1 MENVREG
8 FLGIFLEE
16 WRMFVDGA
24 TDGIVVAGE
33 KRDGNFD
40 VPVKAGELRI
50 FADCDRP
57 LTGLLYKQVDDSW
70 IVVPVSEFSVPAT
83 EQEILIGTR
92 VYQLWNSFT
101 APSAFV
107 ERSWVVDN
115 IPMSE
120 MTDLNA
126 ALLHVM
132 VGDPIS
138 EDLVNCTGLP
148 ITSLEDPRL
157 EYERKSVVPA
167 IDAEQCRAKHG
178 ILYASPEF
186 WRERICQRRDQA
198 MQDRMAAKTIDDK
211 KAVVLRLEDN
221 SPEAFANA
229 YAECELLTPFRPT
242 SKSYNLKFRMTVPD
256 DWKNCKNVAV
266 VVRNAD
272 TGELIGEG
280 KLDASSGIG
289 IVAIKKTDV
298 VVNRASQM
306 VLVMAK
312 GSSNEDI

>member
-1 MENVREG
+1 MQNTREK
-8 FLGIFLEE
+8 FLAVFMEE
-16 WRMFVDGA
+16 WMMHVEGERDNNGA
-24 TDGIVVAGE
+24 TAEGLGD
-33 KRDGNFD
+33 KFD
-40 VPVKAGELRI
+40 APVKAGELRI
-50 FADCDRP
+50 FADEERP
-57 LTGLLYKQVDDSW
+57 IVGLLYKQVGDSW
-70 IVVPVSEFSVPAT
+70 IIVPVSEFSVPAT
-83 EQEILIGTR
+83 EQEILLGKR

-101 APSAFV
+101 ASSTFV
-107 ERSWVVDN
+107 ERSWVVDD
-115 IPMSE
+115 ISMSD
-120 MTDLNA
+120 MKDLNT
-126 ALLHVM
+126 ALLYVM

-138 EDLVNCTGLP
+138 EDLVNCIGLP

-157 EYERKSVVPA
+157 EYEREFVVPA

-198 MQDRMAAKTIDDK
+198 MQDRMAAQTIDDK

-242 SKSYNLKFRMTVPD
+242 SKSYNLKFRMTVPVA
-256 DWKNCKNVAV
+256 WKNCKDVAV

-272 TGELIGEG
+272 TGALIGEG
-280 KLDASSGIG
+280 ELDTSSGIG

-306 VLVMAK
+306 VLVTAK
-312 GSSNEDI
+312 GSSNEEI

>member
-198 MQDRMAAKTIDDK
+198 MKDRMAAKTIDDK
-211 KAVVLRLEDN
+211 KAMVLRLEDN
-221 SPEAFANA
+221 SREAFANA